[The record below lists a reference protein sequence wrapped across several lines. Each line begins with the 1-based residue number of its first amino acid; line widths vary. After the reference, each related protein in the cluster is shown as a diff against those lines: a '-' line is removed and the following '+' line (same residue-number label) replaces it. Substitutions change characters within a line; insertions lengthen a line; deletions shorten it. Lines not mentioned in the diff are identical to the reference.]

1 MLPCCCLGLVLML
14 KPEEQVATLG
24 LAVVEAS
31 QATVDGAGVGWRLLW
46 MGPCGG
52 LSGPSRQR
60 LLLPSGSLT
69 ISRMAG
75 LRLHRVGR
83 RPYRHTGNASGSSA
97 PHSLMGLATVPERC
111 LERGNI

>member
-1 MLPCCCLGLVLML
+1 MLE
-14 KPEEQVATLG
+14 PEKQVATFR

-31 QATVDGAGVGWRLLW
+31 QATMNGAGVGWRLLW
-46 MGPCGG
+46 LRWKGPCGG
-52 LSGPSRQR
+52 LSGPRRKR
-60 LLLPSGSLT
+60 LLLPSGSLP
-69 ISRMAG
+69 ISRVAG